1 MRMSGLLQRIADTVY
16 REYDRRIKRASLI
29 TEYGVSHHHDH
40 EDAHHDDEVAIVN
53 LPPGSSV
60 GEQHA
65 QAEAVS
71 EKHDVSVERL
81 DIEPLTSEAA
91 APDTPAAAP
100 AEPIEAEIVNAPPG
114 APIPRE

>member
-1 MRMSGLLQRIADTVY
+1 MSGLLQRIADAVY

-29 TEYGVSHHHDH
+29 TEYGGSHHHDH
-40 EDAHHDDEVAIVN
+40 EDAHDNDEVAIVN

-60 GEQHA
+60 GEQHT

-81 DIEPLTSEAA
+81 DIEPLTSEVAM
-91 APDTPAAAP
+91 PDTPAAAP

-114 APIPRE
+114 ASIPRE